1 MHLVNKTSLFMLI
14 SVLLPKASSNTP
26 PEFVLDDNVRGGDI
40 IVRLKV
46 LFSKIKKSL
55 FLPSLKGKSLENVPS
70 KKSRSLF

>member
-1 MHLVNKTSLFMLI
+1 MLI

-55 FLPSLKGKSLENVPS
+55 FISSQSGKILENVQS
-70 KKSRSLF
+70 KKSRSIF

>member
-1 MHLVNKTSLFMLI
+1 MHLVNKLSLFMLI

-46 LFSKIKKSL
+46 LFSKIKKAL
-55 FLPSLKGKSLENVPS
+55 FLSTVPCCQ
-70 KKSRSLF
+70 F

>member
-1 MHLVNKTSLFMLI
+1 MHLVNKLSLFMLI

-46 LFSKIKKSL
+46 LFSKIKK
-55 FLPSLKGKSLENVPS
+55 FLQAVWV
-70 KKSRSLF
+70 